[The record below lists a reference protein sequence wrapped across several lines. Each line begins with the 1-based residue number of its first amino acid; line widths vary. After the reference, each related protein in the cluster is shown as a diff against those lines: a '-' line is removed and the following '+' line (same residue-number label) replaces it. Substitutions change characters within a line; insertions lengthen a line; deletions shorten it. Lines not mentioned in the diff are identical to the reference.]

1 MGRGAEYIGMVQFAL
16 FCLVAAASFPSNE
29 EIRDRIVV
37 AENKSST
44 DESSTASNGQ
54 TICVFLAIYTF
65 KNFSISSIESATA
78 MLLEEQFGVGETA
91 VGRLLSLTF
100 LLTVP
105 LKIGLDRLTDS
116 FSREALVRLL
126 LFPSRYL

>member
-1 MGRGAEYIGMVQFAL
+1 MYDM
-16 FCLVAAASFPSNE
+16 
-29 EIRDRIVV
+29 
-37 AENKSST
+37 ST
-44 DESSTASNGQ
+44 SCVYATMHRYVCYGQ

-78 MLLEEQFGVGETA
+78 MLLEEQFGVDERA

-105 LKIGLDRLTDS
+105 LKIGLDRLTDR